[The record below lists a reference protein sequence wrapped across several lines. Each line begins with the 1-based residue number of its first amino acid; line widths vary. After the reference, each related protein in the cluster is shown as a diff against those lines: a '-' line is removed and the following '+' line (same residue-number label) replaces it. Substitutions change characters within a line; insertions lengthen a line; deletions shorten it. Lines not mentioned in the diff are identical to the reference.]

1 MIKEKIIGI
10 LVCIFSLLLACSEP
24 DENDSLINRNIM
36 GKDKVNVSLSLS
48 LPEMQLEGN
57 TDYRP
62 MSSRAA
68 GNIRSI
74 IANSYKC
81 LVIKEIGDKWYV
93 DTLTQRKLTTA
104 GTYAQVSI
112 TDDTRFNDLQLT
124 LRPGHYRVLV
134 VLNPRSTVWNPN
146 LIPGAIVKGA
156 ADTIAH
162 AYTYSYQT
170 DPFYANIGKREVRY
184 EVFAGT
190 AEFTVEKTSGLH
202 SNPVN
207 GNTHIAF
214 ARKVAQLRFLLKDEE
229 SKENKFNFVTTQHTV
244 YATLK
249 ATQTENP
256 FCDGLDCW
264 GDAYYNHR
272 TPTTEIEICTNIDPN
287 WRVAKTGIQYKMISG
302 HVTIYS
308 PFVFTDDTR
317 QVDYQ
322 LEAFKIAGQSGQGG
336 FTYVYSQPIY
346 GLKLKNNAIRQFVF
360 RTTDEVDPDAA
371 YPQLQVGLEYL
382 EDESNQD
389 LFDSDYECNIP

>member
-1 MIKEKIIGI
+1 MIKEKIIGM
-10 LVCIFSLLLACSEP
+10 LVCIFILLLACSEP

-170 DPFYANIGKREVRY
+170 DPFLCKYRQTG
-184 EVFAGT
+184 GT
-190 AEFTVEKTSGLH
+190 L
-202 SNPVN
+202 
-207 GNTHIAF
+207 
-214 ARKVAQLRFLLKDEE
+214 
-229 SKENKFNFVTTQHTV
+229 
-244 YATLK
+244 
-249 ATQTENP
+249 
-256 FCDGLDCW
+256 
-264 GDAYYNHR
+264 
-272 TPTTEIEICTNIDPN
+272 
-287 WRVAKTGIQYKMISG
+287 
-302 HVTIYS
+302 
-308 PFVFTDDTR
+308 
-317 QVDYQ
+317 
-322 LEAFKIAGQSGQGG
+322 
-336 FTYVYSQPIY
+336 
-346 GLKLKNNAIRQFVF
+346 
-360 RTTDEVDPDAA
+360 
-371 YPQLQVGLEYL
+371 
-382 EDESNQD
+382 
-389 LFDSDYECNIP
+389 